1 MPRRQ
6 ENVVEPRQEVS
17 GEGRRFVAIVGQG
30 GCRNGRRGIAERIVN
45 FAARGTYLIYSYVM
59 EMTEMVGDTYT
70 STYDVAYS
78 TYAHDP
84 LTLLTLG
91 SHTTVGIV
99 LIPFQ
104 ILYQYS

>member
-1 MPRRQ
+1 MSHDKKSAARGD
-6 ENVVEPRQEVS
+6 V
-17 GEGRRFVAIVGQG
+17 FFAIVSRG
-30 GCRNGRRGIAERIVN
+30 GCGNGRRQIAKRVVH

-59 EMTEMVGDTYT
+59 EMTRMVGDTYI

-84 LTLLTLG
+84 LTLLALG
-91 SHTTVGIV
+91 SHYMVGIV

-104 ILYQYS
+104 ILYRNS